1 MNEPSKIDPMSF
13 LHLDMLANTLLDTTK
28 ELEEEFNT
36 KMKFL
41 HEQETTWLKNAN
53 EVSYEYLF
61 QNKLNKL
68 LLFYIYRSHVPNSF

>member
-13 LHLDMLANTLLDTTK
+13 LHIDMLANTLLDTTK

-53 EVSYEYLF
+53 EASY
-61 QNKLNKL
+61 
-68 LLFYIYRSHVPNSF
+68 